1 MYNCEKYCKKQKQKK
16 KVYIPNIIRYIKW
29 NLYHIYVEVDGALV
43 TWKKVPR
50 IVVPYYLEGE

>member
-1 MYNCEKYCKKQKQKK
+1 MYNCEKYCKKQNKKK

-43 TWKKVPR
+43 T
-50 IVVPYYLEGE
+50 